1 MYLLLCYKFKTG
13 LHFYV
18 AVAII
23 TLTQLFYTVVL
34 ILNLIILGA
43 LILNICWGCP
53 DNLHNSKHLGQLG
66 LLLLAS
72 GNCFVGI
79 I

>member
-1 MYLLLCYKFKTG
+1 MYLLLCCKFKT
-13 LHFYV
+13 LYYMAIYYV

-23 TLTQLFYTVVL
+23 TLTQLFYTVVF
-34 ILNLIILGA
+34 ILNLIVLGA

-53 DNLHNSKHLGQLG
+53 DKLNNAKHLGQLG

-72 GNCFVGI
+72 GNC
-79 I
+79 